1 MKRFYLILLILIL
14 LGLNAN
20 FHIVFGQGTFE
31 LRNKIDLTVQA
42 VVNLSGQNL
51 LYGYKYTLHSLPT
64 SEQNLWRFL
73 LISKDTTSVV
83 GLTNPQGWF
92 KVIPHIDKSELELTI
107 DWGSPSAKGT
117 KPGETERDLSF
128 SSKSL
133 PGICTYYA
141 EGYAP
146 PPSFEPGMAPDSI
159 PGYEDLTPYGPGIVG
174 QTIGPVLPPDPFVTV
189 DFVDT
194 LASYKHQ
201 AFTLGWIN
209 NQGIVNSLDAK
220 LDNAKKHLEK
230 GKITPAINV
239 LQAFI
244 NEVEAQNG
252 KKLTNEA
259 YALLKF
265 NAEFLID
272 QLSQP

>member
-1 MKRFYLILLILIL
+1 MNAIILIILIL
-14 LGLNAN
+14 FNTLSFAQNSFDAG
-20 FHIVFGQGTFE
+20 
-31 LRNKIDLTVQA
+31 NKIDLNVSTTVVTQSA
-42 VVNLSGQNL
+42 SFL
-51 LYGYKYTLHSLPT
+51 YKYSVESLAT
-64 SEQNLWRFL
+64 SEQDVWMFWIVTSDSNRTFL
-73 LISKDTTSVV
+73 AGNIPGWDTPIVHV
-83 GLTNPQGWF
+83 EDGLEFIQWAGP
-92 KVIPHIDKSELELTI
+92 KELGI
-107 DWGSPSAKGT
+107 
-117 KPGETERDLSF
+117 KPGEQTDLFSF
-128 SSKSL
+128 QSVMT
-133 PGICTYYA
+133 PGFCTFYA
-141 EGYAP
+141 EGYHPA
-146 PPSFEPGMAPDSI
+146 PSFEPGMAPDSI

-174 QTIGPVLPPDPFVTV
+174 KTVGPVLPPAPFVTV

-201 AFTLGWIN
+201 AFALGWIN

-252 KKLTNEA
+252 KKLTSEA